1 MILHFFTALINALG
15 LLPTDRK
22 VLRLAVMDL
31 ALATAEYDAILD
43 IDKLMFIHGF
53 GQFIHKLLIFGLSHG
68 NDIIVILV
76 LG

>member
-1 MILHFFTALINALG
+1 MILHLFTALINALG
-15 LLPTDRK
+15 LLPTNRK
-22 VLRLAVMDL
+22 ILGLTVMNL
-31 ALATAEYDAILD
+31 ALTTTENHAVLD